1 MQMHR
6 GLDEC
11 LCTEHLPASLGVVR
25 MQGGPEGAVG
35 DEMRRQKAD
44 HSCFPSAD
52 LCGVSFMC

>member
-6 GLDEC
+6 DLDEC
-11 LCTEHLPASLGVVR
+11 LCTEHLPALLGVVR
-25 MQGGPEGAVG
+25 MQGGPEGIAG
-35 DEMRRQKAD
+35 DEMRRQKPD